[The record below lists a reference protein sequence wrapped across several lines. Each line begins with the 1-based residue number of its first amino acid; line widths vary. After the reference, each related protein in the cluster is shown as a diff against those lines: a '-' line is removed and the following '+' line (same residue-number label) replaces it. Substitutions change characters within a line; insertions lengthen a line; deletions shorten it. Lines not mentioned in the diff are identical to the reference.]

1 MPYDVTIIT
10 VKPNTHMKALPGVEQ
25 WLKANPRKGE
35 FIGCLA
41 SEIGDLNKIMLLHHY
56 DSEADLAADRDGVA
70 RDANP
75 FGCLDLTD
83 GHVDRHLRASSR
95 SCRAIKPGQ
104 LRPDLR
110 GAHLSAEAE
119 RAGPD
124 HRGLGEA
131 GAGAAEALADPRRD
145 VFGHRRGH
153 ALHAYLALSE
163 TWTCARNT
171 RKTAIETGVWP
182 PPGGPD
188 HLLTMHTDIFLPAP
202 FSPIR

>member
-10 VKPNTHMKALPGVEQ
+10 VKPNTHLKALPGVEQ

-35 FIGCLA
+35 FLGLPRVRDRRP
-41 SEIGDLNKIMLLHHY
+41 EQDH
-56 DSEADLAADRDGVA
+56 AAAPLRERGRPRGRPRRRRAGRKPVRLPRPDDRA
-70 RDANP
+70 
-75 FGCLDLTD
+75 
-83 GHVDRHLRASSR
+83 VDRHLRPVPFPA
-95 SCRAIKPGQ
+95 ADPAGPV
-104 LRPDLR
+104 RPDLR
-110 GAHLSAEAE
+110 GARPICSSRRPAA
-119 RAGPD
+119 D

-131 GAGAAEALADPRRD
+131 AR
-145 VFGHRRGH
+145 RRGKSSH
-153 ALHAYLALSE
+153 RSSPRCIRSAAKSRASCISGPIRA
-163 TWTCARNT
+163 WRCARST